1 MSLYGKNQILSVR
14 ERRRETGFQNP
25 QLAKTKGFMQQ
36 NFMMGSVKSR
46 QRQSEI
52 LNEQEQDLS
61 GPADIVKGW
70 QEAGYQVRQ
79 SFKNSVSS
87 EYKVASGKES
97 DMLYGEYPVAKTDIS
112 IDAEN
117 GVTGSKLGVS
127 FAEELMQR
135 LNLSP
140 TVAAA
145 WAGNTHHES
154 AGFTAAREKDSK
166 KNQGGRG
173 FNMFT
178 DMAVAKANRLT
189 ETQKQA
195 LSVDALLEKGLRRS
209 AFKKWTKENNLKV
222 GSIDADLGF
231 IEYEIKNTREG
242 NILEDLKGVTDINE
256 AAKIISEGY
265 YRPNKEYAYL
275 DRRQGHA
282 TTIFDMMQK
291 AVQGVK

>member
-1 MSLYGKNQILSVR
+1 MSLYGKDQVIGVR
-14 ERRRETGFQNP
+14 ERLGQTGFQDVRL
-25 QLAKTKGFMQQ
+25 QESGSLMKRSTAKSRAIGQDRFADIQYQQ
-36 NFMMGSVKSR
+36 NQNLYSPAEKIK
-46 QRQSEI
+46 EW
-52 LNEQEQDLS
+52 QD
-61 GPADIVKGW
+61 V
-70 QEAGYQVRQ
+70 GYQVSQ

-97 DMLYGEYPVAKTDIS
+97 DMLYGEYPVAQTDIS

-154 AGFTAAREKDSK
+154 AGFTAAREKGSK

>member
-1 MSLYGKNQILSVR
+1 MYSPAEKIK
-14 ERRRETGFQNP
+14 EW
-25 QLAKTKGFMQQ
+25 
-36 NFMMGSVKSR
+36 
-46 QRQSEI
+46 
-52 LNEQEQDLS
+52 QD
-61 GPADIVKGW
+61 
-70 QEAGYQVRQ
+70 AGYQVSQ

-256 AAKIISEGY
+256 AARIISEGY

-291 AVQGVK
+291 AVRGVK

>member
-1 MSLYGKNQILSVR
+1 MSLYGKDQVIGVR
-14 ERRRETGFQNP
+14 ERLGQTGFQDVRL
-25 QLAKTKGFMQQ
+25 QES
-36 NFMMGSVKSR
+36 GSLMKRSTAKSR
-46 QRQSEI
+46 AI
-52 LNEQEQDLS
+52 GQDRF
-61 GPADIVKGW
+61 ADIQYQQIQNLYSPAEKIKEW
-70 QEAGYQVRQ
+70 QDAGYQVSQ

-97 DMLYGEYPVAKTDIS
+97 DMLYGEYPVAQTDIS

-256 AAKIISEGY
+256 AARIISEGY

-291 AVQGVK
+291 AVRGVK

>member
-1 MSLYGKNQILSVR
+1 MSLYGKDQVIGVR
-14 ERRRETGFQNP
+14 ERLGQTGFQDVRL
-25 QLAKTKGFMQQ
+25 QESGSLMKRSTAKSRAIGQDRFADIQYQQ
-36 NFMMGSVKSR
+36 NQNLYSPAEKIK
-46 QRQSEI
+46 EW
-52 LNEQEQDLS
+52 QD
-61 GPADIVKGW
+61 
-70 QEAGYQVRQ
+70 AGYQVSQ

-97 DMLYGEYPVAKTDIS
+97 DMLYGEYPVAQTDIS

-154 AGFTAAREKDSK
+154 AGFTAAREKGSK

-256 AAKIISEGY
+256 AARIISEGY

-291 AVQGVK
+291 AVRGVK

>member
-1 MSLYGKNQILSVR
+1 MSLYGKDQVIGVR
-14 ERRRETGFQNP
+14 ERLGQTGFQDVRL
-25 QLAKTKGFMQQ
+25 QESGSLMKRSTAKSRAIGQDRFADIQYQQ
-36 NFMMGSVKSR
+36 NQNLYSPAEKIK
-46 QRQSEI
+46 EW
-52 LNEQEQDLS
+52 QD
-61 GPADIVKGW
+61 
-70 QEAGYQVRQ
+70 AGYQVSQ

-87 EYKVASGKES
+87 EYKVASGQPS

-154 AGFTAAREKDSK
+154 AGFTAAREKGSK

-256 AAKIISEGY
+256 AARIISEGY

-291 AVQGVK
+291 AVRGVK